1 MLDALVGSPT
11 FGVTACIAI
20 TCVFSVGFV
29 VVGGGRVV

>member
-1 MLDALVGSPT
+1 MLDALGIGT
-11 FGVTACIAI
+11 FGVAACIAI